1 MNTSQIN
8 CFLAAA
14 ENMNFTKAAERLFL
28 LQTGLSRQIAT
39 LEGRFPF
46 DKLISYYDFEDI
58 NAAGADALSGAALK
72 SVVVMKD

>member
-28 LQTGLSRQIAT
+28 SQTGLSRQIAT
-39 LEGRFPF
+39 LERELGIE
-46 DKLISYYDFEDI
+46 LFERIRNSDVQS
-58 NAAGADALSGAALK
+58 DRR
-72 SVVVMKD
+72 SVAC